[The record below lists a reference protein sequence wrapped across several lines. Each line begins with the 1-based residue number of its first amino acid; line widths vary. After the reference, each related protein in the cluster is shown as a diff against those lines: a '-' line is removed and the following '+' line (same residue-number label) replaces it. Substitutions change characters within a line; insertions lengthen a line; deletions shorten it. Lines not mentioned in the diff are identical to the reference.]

1 MNTRVCSAGA
11 PRLYAPEGAN
21 RKLIVPSVQSAHEDV
36 PNRLLDALPGR
47 ERDRL
52 LGRFEPVELVF
63 GQCLLQPGGRM
74 GDVYFPTRSY
84 ISLILP
90 LARGPSLEV
99 GLIGNEG
106 MWSVDVP
113 LGTDTSQLRAV
124 VQGGGVALRMPADRF
139 RQELGASEALRRLI
153 NGYTVVV
160 LQQLAQAAACMHSHL
175 VEGRLARWLLM
186 TQDRAHADHFHLTH
200 EYLAHM
206 LGVRRVGVT
215 VAASAL
221 QQRKLIAYHRG
232 DISVLDRRG
241 LESAACECYAADL
254 LSYARINGPSK

>member
-1 MNTRVCSAGA
+1 M
-11 PRLYAPEGAN
+11 PHPH
-21 RKLIVPSVQSAHEDV
+21 PSRDDV
-36 PNRLLDALPGR
+36 SNRLLNALPEAEGAPLL
-47 ERDRL
+47 DRFD
-52 LGRFEPVELVF
+52 RVELEF
-63 GQCLLQPGGRM
+63 GQCLLQPGGQM
-74 GDVYFPTRSY
+74 ADVYFPAGSY

-90 LARGPSLEV
+90 PKRGVALEV

-106 MWSVDVP
+106 MWSVDVA
-113 LGTDTSQLRAV
+113 LGINVSQLRAV
-124 VQGGGVALRMPADRF
+124 VQGGGVALRMPSDRF
-139 RQELGASEALRRLI
+139 RHEMAASHALRELI
-153 NGYTVVV
+153 NRYTGVT

-232 DISVLDRRG
+232 NIAILDRVG
-241 LESAACECYAADL
+241 LEVAACDCYAADL
-254 LSYARINGPSK
+254 LSYALHLHCAALPR

>member
-1 MNTRVCSAGA
+1 M
-11 PRLYAPEGAN
+11 
-21 RKLIVPSVQSAHEDV
+21 
-36 PNRLLDALPGR
+36 PNRLLQALPGP
-47 ERDRL
+47 ERARL
-52 LGRFEPVELVF
+52 LGRFEAVELAF
-63 GQCLLQPGGRM
+63 GECLLQPGGNMR
-74 GDVYFPTRSY
+74 DVYFPTRSY

-90 LARGPSLEV
+90 LARGASLEV

-113 LGTDTSQLRAV
+113 LGTDTSQLRVV
-124 VQGGGVALRMPADRF
+124 VQGGGIALRMRADRF
-139 RQELGASEALRRLI
+139 RQELGSSQALRQLI

-160 LQQLAQAAACMHSHL
+160 LQQLAQTAACMHSHL

-232 DISVLDRRG
+232 NIAVLDRPG
-241 LESAACECYAADL
+241 LESAACDCYAADQ
-254 LSYARINGPSK
+254 LSYARINGSPR